1 MVYFISGHRDITLR
15 EFDLYYE
22 PTISRL
28 LSSSKDR
35 EEAVTFVVGDCVGVD
50 KMAIDYLINAHSKG
64 YKFNLMVYHMF
75 LSPRVKV
82 PSWAN
87 TVGGFSNDIA
97 RDTAMTVVSN
107 IDIAWIRKGKEKSG
121 TAQNILRR
129 WTMNL

>member
-28 LSSSKDR
+28 LSSSK
-35 EEAVTFVVGDCVGVD
+35 EGEGTVTFVIGDCVGVD
-50 KMAIDYLINAHSKG
+50 KMAIDYLINAYSKG
-64 YKFNLMVYHMF
+64 HKFNLMVYHML

-87 TVGGFSNDIA
+87 IVGGFSNDIA

-129 WTMNL
+129 WTMS